1 VNGLNQNDPKE
12 TNPELRATAV
22 VKTFPAAPAGDTAFK
37 LGPVD
42 LDLAAGT
49 CLAVIGPNGSGKSTL
64 FQILTGNV
72 RASSGSVTLAG
83 HPVAAIRKD
92 FGYLPQHNLLPP
104 WATPREL
111 CLYAAGML
119 TGDTRHAENALTYW
133 DCLDFARRPVG
144 MLSAGMRK
152 RVGLAVA
159 TLHDPRVLVMD
170 EPFEAL
176 DLGHIA
182 ALRQEIQR
190 RTESGRITIFATHI
204 AGYAADLATAAFFL
218 HNGSGHMMNWPATRR
233 EREEI
238 LESRFAQVA
247 PPPRSFLHPA
257 GVP

>member
-1 VNGLNQNDPKE
+1 MTGLSHNDPKE
-12 TNPELRATAV
+12 TKLDLRATAV
-22 VKTFPAAPAGDTAFK
+22 VKTFPAAPSGDNTFK

-42 LDLAAGT
+42 LDLAPGT

-64 FQILTGNV
+64 FQILTGNI
-72 RASSGSVTLAG
+72 RPSSGSVTLAG
-83 HPVAAIRKD
+83 APVAAVRKD

-104 WATPREL
+104 WATAREL
-111 CLYAAGML
+111 CLYASGML
-119 TGDTRHAENALTYW
+119 TGDALHAANALAYW
-133 DCLDFARRPVG
+133 DCTAFAQRPVG

-159 TLHDPRVLVMD
+159 TLHDPSVLVMD

-218 HNGSGHMMNWPATRR
+218 HNGSGQMMPWPAARHQ
-233 EREEI
+233 REEI

-247 PPPRSFLHPA
+247 PPPRSLLHPA
-257 GVP
+257 RVQ